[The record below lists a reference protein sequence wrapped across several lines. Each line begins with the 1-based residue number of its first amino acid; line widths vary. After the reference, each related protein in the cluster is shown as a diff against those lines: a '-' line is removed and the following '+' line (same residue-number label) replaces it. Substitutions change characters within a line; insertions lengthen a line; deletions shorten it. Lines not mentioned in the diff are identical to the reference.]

1 MDIIQRVHEKFLLAG
16 EKIIETLDGKYTYPV
31 FVEQLKEIL
40 NELGREVCTEVIEE
54 MDKKIYSDKQERK
67 DWRVVQKDCKRTIIG
82 EFGDITYKRRYYENK
97 VTGEKAYLVDK
108 IMGIDKYERVD
119 LDLRGDILDLSTM
132 LSYEKSTQE
141 LKREGANC
149 NISRQTVMNTI
160 RKTDNLQT
168 YEKPQEKKKVEVLYI
183 EADEDHIH
191 LQGNKKSGEVKLVY
205 IHEGLNNITKGRN
218 GLINVKYFAG
228 VRDGKEIEK
237 LWLQVWSY
245 IKDVYDEDSIKH
257 IFVSGDGARWIKD
270 SKEYLPNVVYVL
282 DLFHLQKYITAA
294 LKDDKKTKRALL
306 KALFKQDRDKAN
318 EILNQKLKELNP
330 QNPENPITKCQK
342 YINSNWDGICAYSLY
357 KDQVIGCSAESHVS
371 HILSERLSRGP
382 ISWSEPSADKLAQL
396 RAMKANGIS
405 IKEAILKQRY
415 EALKPIKLPKQT
427 LYKERH
433 KIKKLKQAAS
443 ENITNLPVLSY
454 KKTFTSMAI
463 KSLLSQSVI

>member
-54 MDKKIYSDKQERK
+54 MDKKIYSDKKERK

-228 VRDGKEIEK
+228 IRDGKEIEK
-237 LWLQVWSY
+237 LWMQVWSY

-306 KALFKQDRDKAN
+306 KALFKQDKDKAN